1 MNKLILF
8 SVLLICVLSSC
19 SKKYKITGESSISK
33 LDGRMLFIKVIKN
46 GTLVDID
53 SAEVIHGLFKM
64 KGKIDSVQMATLFM
78 EDVSIMPLVL
88 EGGNIK
94 VSITNTTLEAKGTP
108 LNDRLYSFIE
118 TRNMLEASVNDLG
131 SKEARMILDGK
142 DPVTVHEQV
151 VKEGDSLTNVLN
163 KQVKDFFNEN
173 YENVLGPSVFMM
185 LCSSMPYPIM
195 TPQIDE
201 IMKDA
206 PYTFKNDPSV
216 KDFLNKAKENMELIK
231 EHQRLNANTASN

>member
-8 SVLLICVLSSC
+8 SILLISVLSSC
-19 SKKYKITGESSISK
+19 SKKYKIAGESSISK
-33 LDGRMLFIKVIKN
+33 LDGKMLYIKVLKN
-46 GTLVDID
+46 GVLVDLD

-64 KGKIDSVQMATLFM
+64 KGKIDSIQMATLFM
-78 EDVSIMPLVL
+78 DDISIMPLVL

-118 TRNMLEASVNDLG
+118 TRNMLEASVNDLR

-142 DPVTVHEQV
+142 DPTVAHEQM

-163 KQVKDFFNEN
+163 KQVKDFFTEN
-173 YENVLGPSVFMM
+173 YENILGPNVFMM
-185 LCSSMPYPIM
+185 LCSSMPYPVM
-195 TPQIDE
+195 TPQIEE
-201 IMKDA
+201 IMKNA

-231 EHQRLNANTASN
+231 ENQRLNANTASN